1 MIVVILAGGKG
12 TRLAEFT
19 KTIPK
24 PMVLVK
30 NKPIIHHI
38 IDIYSNFGFKNFI
51 IATGYKGNLIK
62 EYFNKNKI
70 SKKLNI
76 KTIYTGLNTMTG
88 GRILKLKSHLKENKF
103 LLTYGDGIANI
114 NLNKL
119 IKFSTKHDKILTVT
133 AVRPPARF
141 GYLRVNK
148 KNEVIDFNEKK
159 QTNEGWIN
167 GGFFIC
173 KKEIFNFINNS
184 STFFEREP
192 MTNLSKVKQLVAYKH
207 NGFWQC
213 MDTIR
218 DHEYLN
224 SITSKNKTYPWNEFR

>member
-1 MIVVILAGGKG
+1 M
-12 TRLAEFT
+12 
-19 KTIPK
+19 
-24 PMVLVK
+24 
-30 NKPIIHHI
+30 
-38 IDIYSNFGFKNFI
+38 
-51 IATGYKGNLIK
+51 
-62 EYFNKNKI
+62 
-70 SKKLNI
+70 
-76 KTIYTGLNTMTG
+76 
-88 GRILKLKSHLKENKF
+88 
-103 LLTYGDGIANI
+103 
-114 NLNKL
+114 
-119 IKFSTKHDKILTVT
+119 
-133 AVRPPARF
+133 
-141 GYLRVNK
+141 RVNK

-224 SITSKNKTYPWNEFR
+224 GITSRNKIYPWNEFI